1 MRRSRWALL
10 APFFA
15 VTLMLAGCGDDDDD
29 DVDVDAPD
37 VENPVEDEDLGGDD
51 GG

>member
-29 DVDVDAPD
+29 VDVDAPD

>member
-15 VTLMLAGCGDDDDD
+15 VTLMLAGCGDDGDDD
-29 DVDVDAPD
+29 DVDVDVPD
-37 VENPVEDEDLGGDD
+37 VENPVEDDD